1 MCVYMLHM
9 CLLVTSVSLTAL
21 MIFSECTAAPECPH
35 EFVPVRDCQYL
46 LVTTR
51 LFLAIR
57 MAGSMHS
64 TPATLVTNQ

>member
-1 MCVYMLHM
+1 MCVYAAYVFACYKCKLD
-9 CLLVTSVSLTAL
+9 CPYD
-21 MIFSECTAAPECPH
+21 FSECTAAPECPH

-46 LVTTR
+46 LVTTS